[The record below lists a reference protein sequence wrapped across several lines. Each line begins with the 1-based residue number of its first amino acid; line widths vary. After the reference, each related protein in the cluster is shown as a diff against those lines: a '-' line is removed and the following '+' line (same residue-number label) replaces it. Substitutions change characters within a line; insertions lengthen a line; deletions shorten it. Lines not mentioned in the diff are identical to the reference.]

1 METVVLTRA
10 PLRISFA
17 GEGTDLP
24 GYYQRHG
31 GLAISATINY
41 YVYTILTP
49 NSKGDIEVIYANPRA
64 SLQYAGCEDMIWY
77 NDLSLPKAITHHF
90 NIHDGLTVFLAS
102 QVPPGTGLGT
112 SGSVAVSMIKAL
124 AFCCGLDLAPREVA
138 ELACYIEIDK
148 MGMPVG
154 KQDQY
159 AVAFGGLNNITFS
172 KEEIVVEPIQMP
184 DRAYQQLKDGL
195 MFFFCDAARQSS
207 GILHR
212 QQRAIERGDRAFV
225 DRLGT
230 VKVLAAKMRHALE
243 IGEID
248 TFADLLHRSWL
259 EKRQLTS
266 GISNPNLDRYYQVAR
281 ECGAIG
287 GRITGAGGGGLLMLY
302 CPQEQQQT
310 VTKALAALGVHRW
323 PLLLED
329 EGVQLMQLVPW
340 ARQQVLPTPTWP
352 QPAMTTQRT
361 VTVQGAR

>member
-31 GLAISATINY
+31 GSAISATINY

-49 NSKGDIEVIYANPRA
+49 NSKEDTEIIYANPKA
-64 SLQYAGCEDMIWY
+64 SSQYSDCEDMIWY

-90 NIHDGLTVFLAS
+90 NIHDGLTVFLSS
-102 QVPPGTGLGT
+102 QVPPGAGLGT

-148 MGMPVG
+148 MNMPVG
-154 KQDQY
+154 KQDPY
-159 AVAFGGLNNITFS
+159 AVAFGGLNSITFS
-172 KEEIVVEPIQMP
+172 KEDIVVEPIILP
-184 DRAYQQLKDGL
+184 EAAYEQLKQGL

-207 GILHR
+207 EILHR
-212 QQRAIERGDRAFV
+212 QQQSIQRGDRAFV
-225 DRLGT
+225 ERLNAI
-230 VKVLAAKMRHALE
+230 KSLSIQMRDALE
-243 IGEID
+243 IGELES
-248 TFADLLHRSWL
+248 FADLMHRSWI

-281 ECGAIG
+281 EHGALG

-302 CPQEQQQT
+302 CPQEQQQA
-310 VTKALAALGVHRW
+310 VTEALAALSIERW

-340 ARQQVLPTPTWP
+340 ARQQVLPTPAWS
-352 QPAMTTQRT
+352 QPPTMASGSMLAQR
-361 VTVQGAR
+361 AR